1 MLRAVIIDDEQG
13 SANVLN
19 ELLLKYCP
27 TVERLGIANSVPE
40 GVLLINKVKPDI
52 VFLDVEM
59 PEYTGFE
66 LLNFFREVDF
76 EIIFVTAYSQ
86 YAVRAFE
93 VSAVGYL
100 LKPVDHT
107 SLQDVVARVEV
118 RRQHHA
124 SQQRLE
130 LLRDALRTDDVRKIA
145 FPMADGLLFTEVDEI
160 IFIEA
165 DGAYANVYLKNGS
178 RILVSKKLKFFEDLL
193 ANRRTFFRAHRS
205 YLINVNFIRKYLK
218 GEGTLVM
225 DNDSNVALARER
237 KQEFEGLLQE
247 LGLSL

>member
-1 MLRAVIIDDEQG
+1 MLRAVIIDDEEG
-13 SANVLN
+13 SANVLASM
-19 ELLLKYCP
+19 LSAYCP
-27 TVERLGIANSVPE
+27 TVENVGTARSVPE
-40 GVLLINKVKPDI
+40 GVLLINKVKPDL

-100 LKPVDHT
+100 LKPVEMDN
-107 SLQDVVARVEV
+107 LQQVIARVQT
-118 RRQHHA
+118 RRQQFA

-130 LLRDALRTDDVRKIA
+130 LLRDALKNDEIRKIA

-193 ANRRTFFRAHRS
+193 ANRRMFFRPHRS
-205 YLINVNFIRKYLK
+205 YLINMNFVRKYIK

-225 DNDSNVALARER
+225 DNDSNVTLARDR
-237 KQEFEGLLQE
+237 KAEFEALLRE
-247 LGLSL
+247 LSLSI